1 MAADGYAKPL
11 QLILKGGNKDHMSNI
26 SSALVIPDSLLAK
39 EATHLLRE
47 HSTERNTTMSFVT
60 RKDRSQLYY
69 KEWGQVTSIT
79 LSHGWPLNLEQRK

>member
-1 MAADGYAKPL
+1 
-11 QLILKGGNKDHMSNI
+11 
-26 SSALVIPDSLLAK
+26 
-39 EATHLLRE
+39 
-47 HSTERNTTMSFVT
+47 MSFVT